1 MSAFWGC
8 IVVLIVGMSIA
19 TVGMGLVPGYDT
31 IGIAAPILLTL
42 MRILQGLAVGGE
54 ASIDVQW
61 LRGVEGTPTAGGTV
75 AMVMLL
81 VVAAACVGRAWRLAA
96 KPPCD

>member
-1 MSAFWGC
+1 MASA
-8 IVVLIVGMSIA
+8 VQAIA
-19 TVGMGLVPGYDT
+19 LQSDGR
-31 IGIAAPILLTL
+31 ILLAGNFTTFNSQNFN
-42 MRILQGLAVGGE
+42 RIVRLRNEVQQGE